1 MEGKAGRRIMVLEY
15 DFSESNGSKIKVV
28 GVGGA
33 GGNAINRMIR
43 SGFSGVEF
51 IAINTDAQALET
63 SRADLKIQIGRKL
76 TRGLG
81 AGADPEI
88 GRKAFEEDSEP
99 TRQVLEGAN
108 IVFITCGMGGGTGTG
123 ASPLI
128 AKEARDQGALTIGMV
143 TKPFTFEGQ
152 LRNSRATSGIHQMRD
167 FVDTL
172 IVIPNN
178 RLLGM
183 VDRSTPLN
191 DAFMKADEV
200 LLSATKGI
208 SDLILI
214 PGLVNLDFADIK
226 TIMLDAGE
234 ALMGTGMA
242 SGDNRGEIAARMA
255 LQSPLLEEI
264 SIEGARGVLVN
275 VTGGSGMTLFDVSMA
290 TETVCE
296 AAVSGAN
303 IIFGAVVDDSLN
315 DKLLVTV
322 IATGFGKARKSD
334 DPGEEIDL
342 FGFKTEG
349 GKRIRTR
356 RVRPKRQILDRVTS
370 PNYVEEDLRVP
381 TFIRNVSEN
390 DN

>member
-1 MEGKAGRRIMVLEY
+1 MEGKAGRRIMVFEY

-43 SGFSGVEF
+43 SGFNGVEF

-63 SRADLKIQIGRKL
+63 SRADLKIQIGKKL

-81 AGADPEI
+81 AGADPDI
-88 GRKAFEEDSEP
+88 GRKAFEEDPEP
-99 TRQVLEGAN
+99 TRQVLEGSN

-123 ASPLI
+123 AAPLI

-143 TKPFTFEGQ
+143 TRPFMFEGH
-152 LRNSRATSGIHQMRD
+152 LRNSRANSGIHQMRD

-172 IVIPNN
+172 IVIPNDG
-178 RLLGM
+178 LLCL

-234 ALMGTGMA
+234 ALMGTGIA
-242 SGDNRGEIAARMA
+242 SGDNRGEIAAKMA

-264 SIEGARGVLVN
+264 SIEGASGVLVN
-275 VTGGSGMTLFDVSMA
+275 VTGGLDMTLFDVSMA
-290 TETVCE
+290 TETVHE
-296 AAVSGAN
+296 AAGSGSN

-315 DKLLVTV
+315 DRLFVTV
-322 IATGFGKARKSD
+322 IATGFGKSKKSD

-356 RVRPKRQILDRVTS
+356 RARPKRQILDRVTS
-370 PNYVEEDLRVP
+370 PNYVEEDFQVP
-381 TFIRNVSEN
+381 TFMRNVSESN
-390 DN
+390 N

>member
-1 MEGKAGRRIMVLEY
+1 MVFEY
-15 DFSESNGSKIKVV
+15 DFSESNGSRIKVV

-43 SGFSGVEF
+43 SGFNGVEF

-88 GRKAFEEDSEP
+88 GRKAFEEDPEP

-123 ASPLI
+123 AAPLI

-143 TKPFTFEGQ
+143 TKPFTFEGH
-152 LRNSRATSGIHQMRD
+152 LRNSRADSGIHQMRD

-183 VDRSTPLN
+183 VDRNMPLN

-275 VTGGSGMTLFDVSMA
+275 VTGGSDMALFDISMA
-290 TETVCE
+290 TETVHE
-296 AAVSGAN
+296 AAGSGAN
-303 IIFGAVVDDSLN
+303 IIFGAVIDDSLN
-315 DKLLVTV
+315 DRIFVTV
-322 IATGFGKARKSD
+322 IATGFGKKTKSD

-356 RVRPKRQILDRVTS
+356 RVRPKRPILDKVTS
-370 PNYVEEDLRVP
+370 PNYEDEDFRVP
-381 TFIRNVSEN
+381 TFIRNVSESN
-390 DN
+390 N

>member
-1 MEGKAGRRIMVLEY
+1 MVFEY
-15 DFSESNGSKIKVV
+15 DFSESNGSRIKVV

-43 SGFSGVEF
+43 SGFNGVEF

-81 AGADPEI
+81 AGAVPEI
-88 GRKAFEEDSEP
+88 GRKAFEEDPEP

-123 ASPLI
+123 AAPLI

-143 TKPFTFEGQ
+143 TKPFTFEGH
-152 LRNSRATSGIHQMRD
+152 LRNSRADSGIHQMRD

-183 VDRSTPLN
+183 VDRNMPLN

-275 VTGGSGMTLFDVSMA
+275 VTGGSDMALFDVSMA
-290 TETVCE
+290 TETVHE
-296 AAVSGAN
+296 AAGSGAN
-303 IIFGAVVDDSLN
+303 IIFGAVIDDSLN
-315 DKLLVTV
+315 DKIFVTV
-322 IATGFGKARKSD
+322 IATGFGKKTKSD

-356 RVRPKRQILDRVTS
+356 RARPKRPILDKVTS
-370 PNYVEEDLRVP
+370 PNYEDEDFRVP
-381 TFIRNVSEN
+381 TFIRNVSESN
-390 DN
+390 N